1 MATETYGEYTIRG
14 FAKPMGDG
22 SFEASGAVEKGT
34 QVLETSDP
42 IGFYPSFQRAV
53 AEGLVWARAW
63 VDAHV

>member
-1 MATETYGEYTIRG
+1 
-14 FAKPMGDG
+14 MGDG

-63 VDAHV
+63 VDAHA